1 MTRDIMKSDKV
12 VIFDLDDTLYS
23 ETDFFRE
30 GLLAV
35 ANYAEGIFGLSANVV
50 YKELMDDYK
59 ESGRNK
65 LFDNWLKK
73 RGLRVKYAK
82 NMIQLYRYRPIQLEF
97 PPKNTKF
104 LKSIAHNI
112 YLITDGNKLVQSNK
126 INSFGLKEIFKKCL
140 ITNQYGLKFQK
151 PAVYSFDLVRKI
163 EKTKWSNMIYVGDN
177 PAKDFLALNSLG
189 GTTIQTLEYRAADTS
204 AHISS
209 AHSAQYSV
217 SSLEEVEQFI

>member
-1 MTRDIMKSDKV
+1 
-12 VIFDLDDTLYS
+12 
-23 ETDFFRE
+23 
-30 GLLAV
+30 
-35 ANYAEGIFGLSANVV
+35 
-50 YKELMDDYK
+50 
-59 ESGRNK
+59 
-65 LFDNWLKK
+65 
-73 RGLRVKYAK
+73 
-82 NMIQLYRYRPIQLEF
+82 MIQLYRYRPIQLEF